1 MTRTRSIALAAMVAI
16 VAIAAGMLLS
26 RAVFQRAVP
35 AALAAGTLFDP
46 PRALPQGSFTDQ
58 AGVAYS
64 PDRLRGHW
72 SLLFFGFTSCP
83 DVCPTTLAMLAQVR
97 KTLADL
103 PESQRP
109 QVILV
114 SVDPQ
119 RDTPERLAAYVRH
132 FDPGF
137 LGITAAD
144 QHALEEFARQMGAV
158 VAITPLSDGNY
169 TVDHSA
175 AVFLVGPQGTLR
187 ALFSPPHSAQ
197 AIASDYRRIVGADS

>member
-1 MTRTRSIALAAMVAI
+1 MTRSRSIALAAIVAI

-35 AALAAGTLFDP
+35 AALAAGTLFEP
-46 PRALPQGSFTDQ
+46 PRPLPQGSFTDQ
-58 AGVAYS
+58 DGAAFS
-64 PDRLRGHW
+64 PERLHGHW
-72 SLLFFGFTSCP
+72 SLLFFGFTNCP

-137 LGITAAD
+137 LGITAGD

-175 AVFLVGPQGTLR
+175 SVFLVGPQGMLR
-187 ALFSPPHSAQ
+187 ALFSPPHSPQ

>member
-1 MTRTRSIALAAMVAI
+1 MVAI

-26 RAVFQRAVP
+26 RAVFQHAVP

-58 AGVAYS
+58 DGAAFT

-97 KTLADL
+97 KALTDL

-109 QVILV
+109 QVVLV
-114 SVDPQ
+114 SVDSR
-119 RDTPERLAAYVRH
+119 RDTPERLAAYVRY
-132 FDPGF
+132 FDPAF

-144 QHALEEFARQMGAV
+144 QHTVEEFARRMGVV
-158 VAITPLSDGNY
+158 VAITPLADGNY

-175 AVFLVGPQGTLR
+175 SVFLVGPEGTLR

-197 AIASDYRRIVGADS
+197 LIAGDYRHIVGAGS